1 MNDPVMT
8 PQPQPVEVAE
18 KNKKLVIGLPA
29 SLSPSE
35 RRFPLTPE
43 AVAIMIDNGY
53 RVKLEE
59 NAGASIQYTDMQYM
73 KAGAEIV
80 SRKEAFA
87 CDIVIYIPAITT
99 AEISMMK
106 RNAVLMSLFHA
117 GKNAQDTFKALIKRN
132 IVYIAIDLICDADG
146 NAPFADILA
155 EVDGRATIALGSA
168 MLIGPD
174 FGKGILLGGVSGI
187 VPCEVTII
195 GSGIAACAA
204 ASSAIGIGATV
215 RMFDNDIYRLRRA
228 RQIAGPGLIT
238 SALHPK
244 VLGGALRSAD
254 IVAVTPTANRCV
266 IEAEDVN
273 IMKSGVIIMD
283 LTGDESLTFPSLPQI
298 PISTGVPPKPAKGG
312 RVCFTSIG
320 NAVPRTAAMALS
332 NTFIATLDE
341 IMRCDGITNCLRMHG
356 GIQKAV
362 ITFFGKLVNHRAARE
377 ADMRAIDIHILLNCS

>member
-1 MNDPVMT
+1 MTDHVMT

-18 KNKKLVIGLPA
+18 KSRKLAIGLPA

-43 AVAIMIDNGY
+43 AVAILIDNGY

-80 SRKEAFA
+80 ARKEAFA
-87 CDIVIYIPAITT
+87 CDIVIYMPCITT
-99 AEISMMK
+99 VEISMMK
-106 RNAVLMSLFHA
+106 RSAILMSLFHA
-117 GKNAQDTFKALIKRN
+117 GKNCQDTFKALIKRN
-132 IVYIAIDLICDADG
+132 IVYIAIDMICDTDG

-204 ASSAIGIGATV
+204 AASAIGIGATV
-215 RMFDNDIYRLRRA
+215 RMFDNDIYRLRHA
-228 RQIAGPGLIT
+228 RQITGPGLIT

-244 VLGGALRSAD
+244 VLAGALRSAD
-254 IVAVTPTANRCV
+254 IVAVTPTNHRCV

-283 LTGDESLTFPSLPQI
+283 LTEEDSLTFPSLPRI
-298 PISTGVPPKPAKGG
+298 PISTGVPPRPAKEG
-312 RVCFTSIG
+312 RVCFTSVG

-332 NTFIATLDE
+332 NTFIATLEE
-341 IMRCDGITNCLRMHG
+341 IMRCDGITNCLKMHG

-362 ITFFGKLVNHRAARE
+362 ITFFGKLVSHRAARK
-377 ADMRAIDIHILLNCS
+377 ANMRAIDIHILLNCS